1 MADPHRTK
9 PDSEYSVATTHTQGR
24 DVSTVYI
31 TPAEWERRNNP
42 NNRPQPKASTTAPT
56 APAERPRDPNSG
68 LSIPSAT
75 GMNHLRQQGY
85 FADGGMIGMRPPTGG
100 TFVGAAGYAD
110 GGQVGMA
117 PQGSMQPGG
126 APGQPLSMEQ
136 LDGEIGQ
143 LMQNPQAKAEI
154 QAAIQEE
161 MASGDLTP
169 QELQMMVQLAK
180 AAQMNPQI
188 WPQLRQFVIQQ
199 GLAGPEDIPPN
210 FDQGLVAALLI
221 AGQAVQDMPTP
232 QQPGVMP
239 PAGMG
244 QGPQMQGPGLIQGPG
259 TGTSDSISA
268 ENRANGGQVGV
279 STGEY
284 IIPADVVQK
293 KGVDFF
299 DGIVRKYHQPAG
311 FQK

>member
-1 MADPHRTK
+1 MAEEITQRPGESTSDYIARKYGTSGKSTTPPQQPAPQQPAQPQPPQQQK
-9 PDSEYSVATTHTQGR
+9 PVNLR
-24 DVSTVYI
+24 DALNPDRRI
-31 TPAEWERRNNP
+31 PAEYR
-42 NNRPQPKASTTAPT
+42 
-56 APAERPRDPNSG
+56 
-68 LSIPSAT
+68 
-75 GMNHLRQQGY
+75 
-85 FADGGMIGMRPPTGG
+85 ADGGMVGMRPPMGG

-117 PQGSMQPGG
+117 PQGSQQPSGPMQ
-126 APGQPLSMEQ
+126 QLSPEQ
-136 LDGEIGQ
+136 MDGEINTM
-143 LMQNPQAKAEI
+143 MQNPEFKAEI

-199 GLAGPEDIPPN
+199 GMAGPEDIPPTY
-210 FDQGLVAALLI
+210 DQALVAALLI
-221 AGQAVQDMPTP
+221 AGQAAQDMPTP

-259 TGTSDSISA
+259 TGTSDSVPA
-268 ENRANGGQVGV
+268 ENRSNGGQVGV

-284 IIPADVVQK
+284 IVPADVVQK

-299 DGIVRKYHQPAG
+299 DGLVRKYHQPAG

>member
-9 PDSEYSVATTHTQGR
+9 PDSEYSVATTHTKGR

-42 NNRPQPKASTTAPT
+42 NNFRPKAIPTAPT
-56 APAERPRDPNSG
+56 APAEKPRDPNSG
-68 LSIPSAT
+68 LSIPTAA
-75 GMNHLRQQGY
+75 GLNQLRQQGY
-85 FADGGMIGMRPPTGG
+85 ADGGMIGMRPPTGG

-117 PQGSMQPGG
+117 PQGSMQSGG
-126 APGQPLSMEQ
+126 TPGQALPMDQ

-232 QQPGVMP
+232 QQPGVLP
-239 PAGMG
+239 PPGMG

-259 TGTSDSISA
+259 TGTSDSIPA